1 MGILKGLFN
10 KKKKGGEKNMAKK
23 KGDVL
28 VKVGRTGAK
37 VIEIALNGDRSVS
50 AALREAGFAKKEAEI
65 VNVNGVETDDMD
77 MELEDGD
84 RVILVKN
91 IQGEKR

>member
-1 MGILKGLFN
+1 MGKD
-10 KKKKGGEKNMAKK
+10 KKKL
-23 KGDVL
+23 GDIL

-37 VIEIALNGDRSVS
+37 PVEISLNGDRSVS
-50 AALREAGFAKKEAEI
+50 SALKAAGYAKKEAEI
-65 VNVNGVETDDMD
+65 VNVNGEEVDDMD

-91 IQGEKR
+91 IAGGVL